1 MADDEYD
8 FIFKVLLLGN
18 SDVGKSSLLLR
29 FVDSVW
35 NDAFVPTIGVD
46 FKVKTL
52 EINNKKVKMQIW
64 DTAGEERFRTVVSTY
79 FRGAH
84 GILLLYDV
92 TNRDSFK
99 NLENWLIE
107 IEKNSSEKVLKI
119 LLGNKCDLNDDRE
132 IQPDEGRA
140 FADRNGMEFM
150 ETSAK
155 MNTNVDLFLD
165 VGDKYLFLMS
175 FGGFDP
181 TTTPKK
187 TLTINVP
194 SQDIQHRIEN
204 DYREMFLRMLKKHFG
219 EGISIKFYIPEE
231 KEVDDDTEQK

>member
-155 MNTNVDLFLD
+155 MNTNVTEAFETL
-165 VGDKYLFLMS
+165 GKLMIEFNS
-175 FGGFDP
+175 KSN
-181 TTTPKK
+181 TATQKK
-187 TLTINVP
+187 N
-194 SQDIQHRIEN
+194 EN
-204 DYREMFLRMLKKHFG
+204 KNLKASSGMNLKTKK
-219 EGISIKFYIPEE
+219 SCC
-231 KEVDDDTEQK
+231 

>member
-1 MADDEYD
+1 MDDENYD

-29 FVDSVW
+29 YVDSVW

-52 EINNKKVKMQIW
+52 TINEKKVKMQIW
-64 DTAGEERFRTVVSTY
+64 DTAGQERFRTVVSTY

-99 NLENWLIE
+99 NLESWLIE
-107 IEKNSSEKVLKI
+107 IEKNAKEKVLKI
-119 LLGNKCDLNDDRE
+119 LIGNKCDLTDDRE
-132 IQPDEGRA
+132 IQSDEGKA
-140 FADRNGMEFM
+140 FALRNGMEFM

-155 MNTNVDLFLD
+155 MNTNVTEAFETL
-165 VGDKYLFLMS
+165 GKLMIEFNS
-175 FGGFDP
+175 KGNQGTQKNNDNKNLKAGAGKNLK
-181 TTTPKK
+181 TKK
-187 TLTINVP
+187 
-194 SQDIQHRIEN
+194 
-204 DYREMFLRMLKKHFG
+204 G
-219 EGISIKFYIPEE
+219 CC
-231 KEVDDDTEQK
+231 

>member
-155 MNTNVDLFLD
+155 MNTNVNEAFETLGKLMIEFNSKNNNKTQQGENKTFKANSGKDLN
-165 VGDKYLFLMS
+165 
-175 FGGFDP
+175 
-181 TTTPKK
+181 TKK
-187 TLTINVP
+187 NVA
-194 SQDIQHRIEN
+194 
-204 DYREMFLRMLKKHFG
+204 
-219 EGISIKFYIPEE
+219 E
-231 KEVDDDTEQK
+231 KNV

>member
-155 MNTNVDLFLD
+155 MNTNVSEAFETLGKLMIEFNSKGNNNNSHNVEGKSFKANAGKDLN
-165 VGDKYLFLMS
+165 
-175 FGGFDP
+175 
-181 TTTPKK
+181 TKK
-187 TLTINVP
+187 
-194 SQDIQHRIEN
+194 
-204 DYREMFLRMLKKHFG
+204 KCC
-219 EGISIKFYIPEE
+219 
-231 KEVDDDTEQK
+231 

>member
-155 MNTNVDLFLD
+155 MNTNVTEAFETLGKLMIEFNSKNNNKTQQGENKTFKANSGKDLN
-165 VGDKYLFLMS
+165 
-175 FGGFDP
+175 
-181 TTTPKK
+181 TKK
-187 TLTINVP
+187 
-194 SQDIQHRIEN
+194 
-204 DYREMFLRMLKKHFG
+204 KCC
-219 EGISIKFYIPEE
+219 
-231 KEVDDDTEQK
+231 

>member
-1 MADDEYD
+1 MEEEGYD

-29 FVDSVW
+29 YVDSVW

-52 EINNKKVKMQIW
+52 NINDKKIKMQIW
-64 DTAGEERFRTVVSTY
+64 DTAGQERFRTVVATY

-92 TNRDSFK
+92 TNKDSFK

-107 IEKNSSEKVLKI
+107 IEKNAQEKVLKI
-119 LLGNKCDLNDDRE
+119 LIGNKCDLTDDRE
-132 IQPDEGRA
+132 ITTEEGKA
-140 FADRNGMEFM
+140 FALRNGMEFM

-155 MNTNVDLFLD
+155 MNTNVTEAFETL
-165 VGDKYLFLMS
+165 GKLMIEFNS
-175 FGGFDP
+175 KGNQETQKNNDNKNLKAGAGKNLK
-181 TTTPKK
+181 TKK
-187 TLTINVP
+187 
-194 SQDIQHRIEN
+194 
-204 DYREMFLRMLKKHFG
+204 G
-219 EGISIKFYIPEE
+219 CC
-231 KEVDDDTEQK
+231 